1 MCDCRDCEEERIIKR
16 KKCNCRKCERNNRCT
31 EKHKEKHYHKQH
43 YECRCQESRCQES
56 RCQESRCQESK
67 CQESKYENIID
78 KCKDK
83 NEKIIIIT
91 IT

>member
-1 MCDCRDCEEERIIKR
+1 MCDCRDCEEERMIKR

-56 RCQESRCQESK
+56 RCQES
-67 CQESKYENIID
+67 KYENIID
-78 KCKDK
+78 KCKDKDK

>member
-1 MCDCRDCEEERIIKR
+1 MCDCRDCDEERIIKR
-16 KKCNCRKCERNNRCT
+16 KKCTCRKCEKNDRCT
-31 EKHKEKHYHKQH
+31 EKRYNKQH
-43 YECRCQESRCQES
+43 QES

-67 CQESKYENIID
+67 YDNIID